1 MSSPIA
7 SGTATVLVT
16 LERRGFACPI
26 IVAGWDEGIPLFQK
40 TLEQSGLWRIDVLSR
55 KLILSGAYLQAFA
68 SALGDTLWPL
78 ERIEASLNQ
87 TLEKRPRNTDVWLFG
102 YGSLLWN
109 PLFEFDARE
118 IATLHGWHRSF
129 CLRVVAGRGSVEA
142 PGRMLSLEP
151 GGSTTGVALRLPK
164 EKLVDE
170 LRIIWIR
177 EMVAGAYMPTWADV
191 TLRDGRIV
199 SALVFVANPSHPYHE
214 ANSDIAFIAPII
226 STASGDIGTNE
237 EYVKRLQSSL
247 ADCEESD
254 PYVDELAAEL
264 ERLHASREH

>member
-164 EKLVDE
+164 ESL
-170 LRIIWIR
+170 LTSY
-177 EMVAGAYMPTWADV
+177 G
-191 TLRDGRIV
+191 L
-199 SALVFVANPSHPYHE
+199 
-214 ANSDIAFIAPII
+214 
-226 STASGDIGTNE
+226 SGSE
-237 EYVKRLQSSL
+237 KWWQ
-247 ADCEESD
+247 
-254 PYVDELAAEL
+254 
-264 ERLHASREH
+264 EHTCRPGQT